1 MNIVML
7 VGEGDLSKIVYNGLI
22 KDFDIKMVIEDTAIS
37 RKYYLKRRIKKL
49 GFNKVFGQMLFMLYN
64 KWLLVK
70 SKDRISVIKMENE
83 LSSKFYS
90 KKKFIKVKSVNS
102 QETIQLLLQ
111 ISPDIVVVNGTRI
124 ISRKVLQTID
134 AVFINIHVG
143 ITPKYRGVHGGYWAL
158 VNDDAENCGVS
169 VHLVD
174 EGIDTGG
181 VLYQDVIEV
190 NNLDNFN
197 TYPYLQISKAIP
209 LIKNAINDVI
219 SGAIVEKKIL
229 NSHSFL
235 FYHPTIL
242 EYFRNRLK
250 GIK

>member
-1 MNIVML
+1 MC
-7 VGEGDLSKIVYNGLI
+7 
-22 KDFDIKMVIEDTAIS
+22 
-37 RKYYLKRRIKKL
+37 
-49 GFNKVFGQMLFMLYN
+49 YN
-64 KWLLVK
+64 KFLLAK
-70 SKDRISVIKMENE
+70 SKDRINSIKIENE

-90 KKKFIKVKSVNS
+90 KKIFQKVKSVNS

-111 ISPDIVVVNGTRI
+111 SKADIVVVNGTRI

-134 AVFINIHVG
+134 AVFINTHVG

-158 VNDDAENCGVS
+158 VNNDIENCGVS

-181 VLYQDVIEV
+181 VLYQDIIKI
-190 NNLDNFN
+190 NKLDNFN

-209 LIKNAINDVI
+209 LIKKAIKDVI
-219 SGAIVEKKIL
+219 RGAIVEKKIT

-235 FYHPTIL
+235 YSHPTLL
-242 EYFRNRLK
+242 EYFSNRLRGVK
-250 GIK
+250 